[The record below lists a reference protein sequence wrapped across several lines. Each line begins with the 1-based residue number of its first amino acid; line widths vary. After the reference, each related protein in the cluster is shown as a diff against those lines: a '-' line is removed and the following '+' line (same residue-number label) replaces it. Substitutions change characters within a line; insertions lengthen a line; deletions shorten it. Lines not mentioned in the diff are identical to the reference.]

1 MKNLWFTN
9 FILTVIACLLAW
21 TVIHKPAATVF
32 AQDAVGQFTISTI
45 ADPSVLTSDGI
56 SGWNQDLNTAVGTGD
71 IVAAVALPNQHQI
84 ALIVKGR
91 R

>member
-21 TVIHKPAATVF
+21 TVIHKPAATVL
-32 AQDAVGQFTISTI
+32 AQDSAGPFTVVTV
-45 ADPSVLTSDGI
+45 ADPSVLQEGI
-56 SGWNQDLNTAVGTGD
+56 AGSTQELNAAVGTAD
-71 IVAAVALPNQHQI
+71 IVAAVPLPNQHQI
-84 ALIVKGR
+84 AVILKGR